1 MIASIA
7 GLARNA
13 VGLMLSRLELA
24 TIELSEVRNH
34 MLQLIVIFALA
45 TVAGLFAIAYG
56 SVLIVFL
63 AWDSLGW
70 KILAIMTVVFVLL
83 AIALVMYARAMLRQG
98 KLSMPATMAELK
110 AVDEV
115 AYVRFASVYRQFSD
129 VNTFMDELKT
139 LLQKQGHS
147 EEA

>member
-1 MIASIA
+1 MDKSASSHQGPGLIASIA

-24 TIELSEVRNH
+24 SIELSEVRNH
-34 MLQLIVIFALA
+34 LLQLVVMFALA
-45 TVAGLFAIAYG
+45 MVAGLFAVAYG
-56 SVLIVFL
+56 SVLVVFL

-110 AVDEV
+110 AD
-115 AYVRFASVYRQFSD
+115 RD
-129 VNTFMDELKT
+129 MLM
-139 LLQKQGHS
+139 
-147 EEA
+147 

>member
-1 MIASIA
+1 MDKSASSHQGAGLIASFA

-34 MLQLIVIFALA
+34 VLQLIVIFALA

-70 KILAIMTVVFVLL
+70 KILLIMTAVFVLL
-83 AIALVMYARAMLRQG
+83 AIGLVIYARAMLSQG

-110 AVDEV
+110 AD
-115 AYVRFASVYRQFSD
+115 RD
-129 VNTFMDELKT
+129 MLM
-139 LLQKQGHS
+139 
-147 EEA
+147 